1 MKNRYLK
8 IAVWI
13 LAVIVVAIIRHITAW
28 ADFYALHIYPVVSG
42 VLSYVAQVVP
52 FSLEE
57 IIALIFVALL
67 VIFIVRRK
75 YISILKLA
83 AVIYIWFYVGW
94 GFNYSRSSILAR
106 TGIER
111 ASFDKQ
117 QFCDFLDRYSST
129 IDSLFLLYEEPQA
142 SDIETGMKEF
152 FSKVPE
158 EYGLARPRSWQHA
171 KKPFLN
177 WLYSGSG
184 VSGFMGPF
192 LCESQ
197 VNRDVLPVELP
208 GTITHEYSH
217 LLGVSS
223 EAEANWWAFQA
234 CNAQPSASL
243 RFCAHY
249 SILQFVAANAQNL
262 LQQDEYQAWLAS
274 LNPGIIDL
282 FEHSCEH
289 WQKKHFKPLF
299 NVQRFLQNLMLKS
312 NGIPS
317 GTKNYSEVIGLLISI
332 PEV

>member
-8 IAVWI
+8 LSVWI
-13 LAVIVVAIIRHITAW
+13 LTLAVVAMIRHITAW
-28 ADFYALHIYPVVSG
+28 ADFYAIHIYPVVSG

-57 IIALIFVALL
+57 IIVLFFVALL
-67 VIFIVRRK
+67 IFFVVKRK
-75 YISILKLA
+75 TVSILKLA
-83 AVIYIWFYVGW
+83 AVIYIWFYIGW
-94 GFNYSRSSILAR
+94 GFNYSRSSLFER
-106 TGIER
+106 TGKEW
-111 ASFDKQ
+111 AAFDKQ
-117 QFCDFLDRYSST
+117 QFCDFLDNYSST
-129 IDSLFLLYEEPQA
+129 IDSLFLLYEEPDA
-142 SDIETGMKEF
+142 CDIESGMKEF

-171 KKPFLN
+171 KKPLLN

-249 SILQFVAANAQNL
+249 SILQFVVANAQNL
-262 LQQDEYQAWLAS
+262 LQKDEYEAWVSS
-274 LNPGIIDL
+274 LDPGIIDL
-282 FEHSCEH
+282 FEHSCNY
-289 WQKKHFKPLF
+289 WQAKHFKPLF
-299 NVQRFLQNLMLKS
+299 KVQRFLQNLMLKS
-312 NGIPS
+312 NGISS